1 MDGVMRMLTM
11 TDAPEITGPQRKFLD
26 SLVKDRDWSLA
37 DMATVRVA
45 KIVSRPDKDGNLVTF
60 VSKKDASAAI
70 DTLLKKCPKIVVAP
84 TAAPTD
90 APLSWAQVKANAFAL
105 LDTVPASYKGIKYAV
120 PNTDTKSVN
129 AFVFYEVREY
139 KGKRYLN
146 HLLGAPGDW
155 NREFVPY
162 KNYASII
169 QRIKDASYVTNED
182 EPLSGPMAAA
192 ARFSDMYTVCACCCA
207 PLSNGKSLA
216 AKFGPVCIK
225 KF

>member
-1 MDGVMRMLTM
+1 MTTM
-11 TDAPEITGPQRKFLD
+11 TAEAEITGPQRKYLN
-26 SLVKDRDWSLA
+26 SLVKERDWSLA
-37 DMATVRVA
+37 DMVTVRVA

-60 VSKKDASAAI
+60 VSKKEASTAI
-70 DTLLKKCPKIVVAP
+70 TALLSCKSVVVAP
-84 TAAPTD
+84 TAAAATD
-90 APLSWAQVKANAFAL
+90 APLTWAQVKANAIAL

-129 AFVFYEVREY
+129 TFVFYEVREY

-162 KNYASII
+162 KNYAGIL
-169 QRIKDASYVTNED
+169 QRIKDAAYTTNED
-182 EPLSGPMAAA
+182 EALTGPMAAA
-192 ARFSDMYTVCACCCA
+192 ARFSDMYTICACCGA
-207 PLSNGKSLA
+207 KLSNGKSIA
-216 AKFGPVCIK
+216 AKFGPVCIT